1 MQDRKLQVGVD
12 RIIQLSW
19 LERTASLVMSGN
31 DKETIEDS
39 LQELLKDHLAGGRKG
54 VRASREKT
62 ITVLMKVWLNVPDHL
77 KELQEDGL
85 RLLQKVSNAESLAVH
100 WGMIMAVYPFW
111 FSVATHTGRL
121 LQLQESVT
129 NAQIERRMKEQYG
142 DRQTVTRSTQRALRS
157 FTDWGLLT
165 LTKGKGIYSPQNTI
179 TIQNADVVAWLLE
192 TSLYARIKGSAP
204 FRELFYNP
212 SLFPF
217 QLSHISPTQLTSLSP
232 RLERL
237 RHGLDDD
244 LVILTSRK

>member
-1 MQDRKLQVGVD
+1 MQDRKLQVGID

-19 LERTASLVMSGN
+19 LERTAFLVMAGN

-39 LQELLKDHLAGGRKG
+39 LQDLLKDRLAGGRKG

-77 KELQEDGL
+77 KDLQVDGL
-85 RLLQKVSNAESLAVH
+85 RLLQKVSKAESLAVH

-111 FSVATHTGRL
+111 FSVAAHTGRL

-165 LTKGKGIYSPQNTI
+165 LTKGKGIYSQKNAI
-179 TIQNADVVAWLLE
+179 TIQNPDVVAWLLE
-192 TSLYARIKGSAP
+192 TSLHARFKGSAP
-204 FRELFYNP
+204 FPELINAP

-217 QLSHISPTQLTSLSP
+217 QLTHISPIQLTSLSP

-244 LVILTSRK
+244 LIELMK